1 MLMLKDTKFNVLDG
15 WNYLKIIKFVE
26 YLVQQTITIIIFEN
40 NYFWHLQSRLFL
52 ECNNIMLL
60 NANINCRK

>member
-26 YLVQQTITIIIFEN
+26 YLVQKTIIIIIFEN
-40 NYFWHLQSRLFL
+40 NYFLHLQSILFL